1 MFCSIEKA
9 HESFF
14 ERRFRVVYFEA
25 TSSSKELLK
34 KDNSASLHYRKIQ
47 FLDTEM
53 LRVYKWIFTKIMA
66 EIFPQM
72 ELLNYKKANNLI
84 FQQDQLK
91 VCMIVQNQ

>member
-1 MFCSIEKA
+1 MFYNIEKA
-9 HESFF
+9 HESLFV
-14 ERRFRVVYFEA
+14 RRFRVVYLEA

-84 FQQDQLK
+84 FKQDQLK

>member
-1 MFCSIEKA
+1 MFYNIEKA
-9 HESFF
+9 HESLFV
-14 ERRFRVVYFEA
+14 RRFRVVYLEA

-53 LRVYKWIFTKIMA
+53 LRVYKRTFTKIMA

-91 VCMIVQNQ
+91 VYMIVQNQ